1 MKIFYTICFVLLG
14 SVSMAQISADEYVAS
29 YKDNAIEKMNLYG
42 IPASI
47 ILAVAM
53 HESANGN
60 SKIARNLNNHF
71 GIKGKNTTSFASSYK
86 SFASVAE
93 SYDYF
98 ISLLQNRKQFNK
110 LFSAYTHYDYRNW
123 AQGIQRGGY
132 AASRTWASQV
142 MATIRKYKL
151 YEYDNRPADY
161 VEPVY
166 RPVSYAA
173 KKSSSK
179 SKVYVVKKGDNLN
192 AIAER
197 HGTTALKLK
206 AKNGLK
212 SVVLQPGQKL
222 KL

>member
-1 MKIFYTICFVLLG
+1 MKIFYTICLVLFC
-14 SVSMAQISADEYVAS
+14 SVSVAQMSADEYVAS

-42 IPASI
+42 VPASI

-71 GIKGKNTTSFASSYK
+71 GIKGRNTTRFASAYK
-86 SFASVAE
+86 SFDSPAE

-98 ISLLQNRKQFNK
+98 ISVLQNRKQFNK

-123 AQGIQRGGY
+123 ALGIQRGGY

-142 MATIRKYKL
+142 MGTIRRYKL

-161 VEPVY
+161 AEPVY
-166 RPVSYAA
+166 KPTYTA
-173 KKSSSK
+173 KKPSSSK
-179 SKVYVVKKGDNLN
+179 TYVVKKGDNLN

-212 SVVLQPGQKL
+212 SIVLQPGQKL